1 MKTFGERLRYL
12 QTDILRMNNVQ
23 LASVLGVDKSTV
35 KSIVDTGS
43 TNFKNILPLKKLY
56 NINLNWLLDGDG
68 DVFISPCCKDEK
80 DIVYQN
86 AVTENLILKD
96 TLKKM
101 DNTFADAISNINKIS
116 KVESIRKKVKSKH

>member
-1 MKTFGERLRYL
+1 MMNPVNAIPSLRAKHSP
-12 QTDILRMNNVQ
+12 DPLRIN
-23 LASVLGVDKSTV
+23 LLSLGVDKSTV

-101 DNTFADAISNINKIS
+101 DNTFADAISNINKIY
-116 KVESIRKKVKSKH
+116 KLESIRKKVKNKH